1 MKLLID
7 ISVGDGEHC
16 GACPL
21 NEIADI
27 CPLFDEVIYDPKWGY
42 KARRCASCLAAEAE
56 YKNRFGWKWTGMP
69 EMTGLSEKELDEM
82 VENRAKEIVR
92 LAFEMSREGTV

>member
-7 ISVGDGEHC
+7 LPVEGERC

-21 NEIADI
+21 ADGVCV
-27 CPLFDEVIYDPKWGY
+27 CPLFDEVIYEPKWGY
-42 KARRCASCLAAEAE
+42 KARRCPACLAAEAE
-56 YKNRFGWKWTGMP
+56 YKNRFGWKWTGIP

-82 VENRAKEIVR
+82 VGNRARELVR
-92 LAFEMSREGTV
+92 LAFERSSSCSGC